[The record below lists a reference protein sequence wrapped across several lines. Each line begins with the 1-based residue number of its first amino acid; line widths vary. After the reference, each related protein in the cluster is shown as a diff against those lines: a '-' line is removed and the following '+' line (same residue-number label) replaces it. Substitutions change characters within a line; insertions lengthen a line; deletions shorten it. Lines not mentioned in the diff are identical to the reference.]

1 VEQEGIQAWFDLEP
15 EDLLGEDA
23 ASYEKVA
30 DTLDV
35 WFDSGVTHACVLE
48 PRKELVFPADLY
60 LEGSDQHRGWF
71 QSSLLSSVAM
81 NGRAPYKGVLTHG
94 FTVDAEGKKMSKSL
108 GNVVLP
114 QTVMKT
120 LGADIIRL
128 WVAATDYRA
137 EMSVSDEILKRTA
150 DAYRRIR
157 NTTRFLLANLE
168 GFDPARDL
176 VASEQMIALD
186 QWAVGRAHAL
196 QQEIIQAYD
205 EYNFHL
211 IYQRLLNF
219 CVADMGGFYLDVIK
233 DRQYT
238 TQADS
243 LPRRSCQTAMFHIVE
258 AMARWMSPV
267 LSFTADE
274 VWGFMPGERSDS
286 VFMETWYEGL
296 TALSQGPLDVEAWT
310 RVIGVKTA
318 VAKRLEMMR
327 KEGIIGSSLD
337 AEVELYC
344 DAQLLAILQQ
354 LGEELR
360 FALITSEASI
370 APTADASPEATET
383 EVKGLQIAA
392 WASEHAKCPR
402 CWHHREDVGT
412 DADHPELCG
421 RCVVNVAGA
430 GETRRFA

>member
-1 VEQEGIQAWFDLEP
+1 
-15 EDLLGEDA
+15 
-23 ASYEKVA
+23 
-30 DTLDV
+30 
-35 WFDSGVTHACVLE
+35 
-48 PRKELVFPADLY
+48 
-60 LEGSDQHRGWF
+60 
-71 QSSLLSSVAM
+71 
-81 NGRAPYKGVLTHG
+81 
-94 FTVDAEGKKMSKSL
+94 
-108 GNVVLP
+108 
-114 QTVMKT
+114 
-120 LGADIIRL
+120 
-128 WVAATDYRA
+128 
-137 EMSVSDEILKRTA
+137 
-150 DAYRRIR
+150 
-157 NTTRFLLANLE
+157 
-168 GFDPARDL
+168 
-176 VASEQMIALD
+176 
-186 QWAVGRAHAL
+186 
-196 QQEIIQAYD
+196 
-205 EYNFHL
+205 
-211 IYQRLLNF
+211 
-219 CVADMGGFYLDVIK
+219 
-233 DRQYT
+233 
-238 TQADS
+238 
-243 LPRRSCQTAMFHIVE
+243 
-258 AMARWMSPV
+258 
-267 LSFTADE
+267 
-274 VWGFMPGERSDS
+274 
-286 VFMETWYEGL
+286 METWYEGL

>member
-1 VEQEGIQAWFDLEP
+1 MAQRVEQQGIQAWFDLEP
-15 EDLLGEDA
+15 GDLLGDDA
-23 ASYEKVA
+23 AHYDKVS

-35 WFDSGVTHACVLE
+35 WFDSGVTHACVLD
-48 PRKELVFPADLY
+48 PRPELVRPADLY

-71 QSSLLSSVAM
+71 QSSLLTSVAM
-81 NGRAPYKGVLTHG
+81 TGHAPYKGVLTHG

-108 GNVVLP
+108 GNVVAP

-168 GFDPARDL
+168 GFDPTRDMV
-176 VASEQMIALD
+176 VADDMIALD
-186 QWAVGRAHAL
+186 QWAVGRAHEL
-196 QQEIIQAYD
+196 QQEITQAYD

-211 IYQRLLNF
+211 IYQKMLNF

-258 AMARWMSPV
+258 AMARWMAPV

-274 VWGFMPGERSDS
+274 IWGFMPGERSES
-286 VFMETWYEGL
+286 VFLETWYEGL
-296 TALSQGPLDVEAWT
+296 FPQQQGPLDGEGWAQL
-310 RVIGVKTA
+310 IAVKTA
-318 VAKRLEMMR
+318 VAKQLELMR
-327 KEGIIGSSLD
+327 KEGMIGSSLD

-344 DAQLLAILQQ
+344 DDTLLPALQQ
-354 LGEELR
+354 LGDELR
-360 FALITSEASI
+360 FALITSEASV
-370 APTADASPEATET
+370 APMADASPQAMDTELS
-383 EVKGLQIAA
+383 GLKVAA

-402 CWHHREDVGT
+402 CWHHRGDVGCQCR
-412 DADHPELCG
+412 APGPVWSL
-421 RCVVNVAGA
+421 
-430 GETRRFA
+430 RRQRGWGG